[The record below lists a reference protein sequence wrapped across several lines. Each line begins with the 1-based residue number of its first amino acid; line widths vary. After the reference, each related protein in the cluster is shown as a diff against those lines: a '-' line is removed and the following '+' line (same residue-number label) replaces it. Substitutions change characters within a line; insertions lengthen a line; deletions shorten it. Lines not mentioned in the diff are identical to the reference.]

1 MFRKVLIANRGEIA
15 IRVIRACREL
25 GVQTVAVHSE
35 ADAGALHVRFADEA
49 VCIGPALASK
59 SYLHIPAII
68 SAAEITAA
76 DAIHPGYGFL
86 SENAEFAQ
94 VVERCGLH
102 FIGPTAEAMQRWGD
116 KIRAR
121 EIAQKFGL
129 PLLPGSEALE
139 SVEHAEKE
147 AKRVGFPVMIKARGG
162 GGGRGMRVVRQ
173 LSEVRRAFES
183 ATAEALNAFKNPELY
198 LERFVERPKHIEFQ
212 ALADTHGQVWTLG
225 ERECSLQRK
234 NQKLIE
240 EAPSPNL
247 SPEVRAEMGERIRH
261 AILQTGYTS
270 LGTLEFLM
278 DEGGELYFMEMNTRV
293 QVEHPVTEMATGVDL
308 VVEQIRA
315 AAGERLDLPDT
326 RGWKFRGHAIEC
338 RIMAEDPATFA
349 PWPGK
354 ILEYHP
360 PGGAGVRV
368 DSGVFGGWT
377 VPSQYDSLLAKVIV
391 HAPTRELAIRRMRR
405 ALDEFIISGIR
416 TNIPLQKRLLDLPEV
431 RDGSMTTRTVENLI
445 AADTA
450 ARARN

>member
-15 IRVIRACREL
+15 IRIIRACREL
-25 GVQTVAVHSE
+25 GIQTVAVHSE

-49 VCIGPALASK
+49 VCIGPAAASK

-121 EIAQKFGL
+121 EIAAKFGL
-129 PLLPGSEALE
+129 PLLPGSECLT
-139 SVEHAEKE
+139 SVAHAESE

-162 GGGRGMRVVRQ
+162 GGGRGMRVVREV
-173 LSEVRRAFES
+173 SEVKRAFES
-183 ATAEALNAFKNPELY
+183 ATAEAASAFKNPELY

-212 ALADTHGQVWTLG
+212 ALADNHGQVWTLG

-234 NQKLIE
+234 NQKLVE
-240 EAPSPNL
+240 EAPSP
-247 SPEVRAEMGERIRH
+247 SMTDQIRADMGERIRH
-261 AILQTGYTS
+261 AIRETGYNS

-278 DEGGELYFMEMNTRV
+278 DDDGSLYFMEMNTRV

-326 RGWKFRGHAIEC
+326 RPWRFRGHAIEC
-338 RIMAEDPATFA
+338 RIMAEDPLTFA

-354 ILEYHP
+354 IVEYHP

-377 VPSQYDSLLAKVIV
+377 VPSQYDSLLAKVIT
-391 HAPTRELAIRRMRR
+391 HAPTREGAIRRMRR

-416 TNIPLQKRLLDLPEV
+416 TNIPLQKRLLDLREV
-431 RDGSMTTRTVENLI
+431 RDGSMTTRTVENLM
-445 AADTA
+445 AADA
-450 ARARN
+450 AQRARN

>member
-15 IRVIRACREL
+15 IRIIRACREL
-25 GVQTVAVHSE
+25 GIRTVAVHSE

-49 VCIGPALASK
+49 VCIGPPAAAK
-59 SYLHIPAII
+59 SYLHIPALI

-102 FIGPTAEAMQRWGD
+102 FIGPRAEAMQRWGD
-116 KIRAR
+116 KLRAR
-121 EIAQKFGL
+121 ENAQKFGL
-129 PLLPGSEALE
+129 PLLPGSVALE
-139 SVEHAEKE
+139 NASHAESE
-147 AKRVGFPVMIKARGG
+147 AKRVGFPVMVKARGG
-162 GGGRGMRVVRQ
+162 GGGRGMRVVRNV
-173 LSEVRRAFES
+173 SEMRRAFES
-183 ATAEALNAFKNPELY
+183 ATAEATVAFKNPELY
-198 LERFVERPKHIEFQ
+198 LERFVEKPKHIEFQ
-212 ALADTHGQVWTLG
+212 ALADNHGQVWTLG

-234 NQKLIE
+234 NQKLVE
-240 EAPSPNL
+240 EAPSPSVTEQL
-247 SPEVRAEMGERIRH
+247 RADMGERIRR
-261 AILQTGYTS
+261 AVLETGYTS

-278 DEGGELYFMEMNTRV
+278 DENGELYFMEMNTRV

-315 AAGERLDLPDT
+315 AAGERLSLPDT
-326 RGWKFRGHAIEC
+326 RAWKFRGHAIEC
-338 RIMAEDPATFA
+338 RIMAEDPVSFA

-377 VPSQYDSLLAKVIV
+377 VPAHYDSLLAKVIA
-391 HAPTRELAIRRMRR
+391 HAPTREGAIRRMRR
-405 ALDEFIISGIR
+405 ALDEFIIGGIR
-416 TNIPLQKRLLDLPEV
+416 TNIPLQRRLLDLPEV
-431 RDGSMTTRTVENLI
+431 RDGSMTTRTVENLM
-445 AADTA
+445 AADA
-450 ARARN
+450 AQRARN